1 MYGISLIRILP
12 RVIVISFKYKF
23 GPKRGEAAEG
33 WRRLHN
39 EELHNLYASPNVI
52 KVIKSGKM
60 GWEGM

>member
-1 MYGISLIRILP
+1 
-12 RVIVISFKYKF
+12 VIVISFKYKF